1 MTKTMKYAALTA
13 MTLALLAPAPSRAQT
28 HDYTAIKREM
38 EIFEGVL
45 NTALKQRYQ
54 ERFML
59 LQPAKGSYLESY
71 GVVFTLET
79 NLSTLRYLTPFTPG
93 PYTDKEIK
101 DARTEKT
108 ARTKEVETMVKGL
121 LRDHGAG
128 LNSLKPDDNV
138 AVVVHLFNVN
148 EHRGMPT
155 QLIIQGKKQALDKMT
170 AVLF

>member
-1 MTKTMKYAALTA
+1 MKNAALTLIA
-13 MTLALLAPAPSRAQT
+13 LALLAPAPSRAQT
-28 HDYTAIKREM
+28 HDYTAIKRQM
-38 EIFEGVL
+38 EIFETVL
-45 NTALKQRYQ
+45 NTSLKQRYQ

-59 LQPAKGSYLESY
+59 LQPAKGSYLEGY

-101 DARTEKT
+101 DARAEKA
-108 ARTKEVETMVKGL
+108 ARTKEVEALVKNL

-128 LNSLKPDDNV
+128 LNFLNPDDNV
-138 AVVVHLFNVN
+138 AVVVHLYNVN
-148 EHRGMPT
+148 EHRGLPT
-155 QLIIQGKKQALDKMT
+155 QLIVQGKKAALDKTT